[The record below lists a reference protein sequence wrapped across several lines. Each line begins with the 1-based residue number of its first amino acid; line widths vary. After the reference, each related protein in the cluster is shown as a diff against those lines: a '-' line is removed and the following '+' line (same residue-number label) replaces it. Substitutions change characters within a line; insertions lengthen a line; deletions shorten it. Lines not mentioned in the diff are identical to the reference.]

1 MVDVVE
7 RTQVAAPLGRVW
19 QIVTDVRSQPERA
32 GGEGAAGLRVDEPRE
47 VAWTSTLAVDGDVP
61 EGVEVEVEWWFRL
74 DPSWQG
80 TQLEHGCR
88 APAGVSRDAL
98 RETVRA
104 VIVATLT
111 EVKARAE
118 RP

>member
-19 QIVTDVRSQPERA
+19 QIVTDVRSQPER
-32 GGEGAAGLRVDEPRE
+32 EGARARQLRVDERRE
-47 VAWTSTLAVDGDVP
+47 VAWKSTLAVDGDLHDDI
-61 EGVEVEVEWWFRL
+61 EVEVEWWFRL

-88 APAGVSRDAL
+88 APDDVSRDAL
-98 RETVRA
+98 RGTVRA
-104 VIVATLT
+104 VIVATLA

-118 RP
+118 RS